1 MRLMTCST
9 RPAFPSARTKR
20 PVALALTATN
30 AILLIPEL
38 EREHADRQDVAAETL
53 VYFEFP
59 GVDCAFSLLARTVG
73 AIKGDI
79 AHSFGL
85 SVGRAA
91 ELAGLFPNNR
101 VAPTNIVTKMRQV
114 KHPEELRLH
123 REAARISDA
132 MVQSGVDL
140 VAEALRAGEPL
151 PSEIELEAHVS
162 RHALD
167 IMESEHEEIMNVS
180 TLAGGLVY
188 GGPNSAYP
196 HGIIPIAASS
206 RAKVSSF
213 PSVAGSAVV
222 RRKASAPSCS
232 ASPARTTKSTISSPR
247 RRSGSAP
254 GHSLPGAAVRR
265 STSRHSP
272 ISAKRA

>member
-1 MRLMTCST
+1 MSSSPEVRKISFSQRLAPEFFERLHCDIRARMAENGIDLLILDAADDVLYTTGFSF
-9 RPAFPSARTKR
+9 RPNER

-101 VAPTNIVTKMRQV
+101 VAPTDIVTKMRQV

-132 MVQSGVDL
+132 MVQS
-140 VAEALRAGEPL
+140 A
-151 PSEIELEAHVS
+151 
-162 RHALD
+162 
-167 IMESEHEEIMNVS
+167 
-180 TLAGGLVY
+180 
-188 GGPNSAYP
+188 
-196 HGIIPIAASS
+196 
-206 RAKVSSF
+206 
-213 PSVAGSAVV
+213 
-222 RRKASAPSCS
+222 
-232 ASPARTTKSTISSPR
+232 
-247 RRSGSAP
+247 
-254 GHSLPGAAVRR
+254 
-265 STSRHSP
+265 
-272 ISAKRA
+272 